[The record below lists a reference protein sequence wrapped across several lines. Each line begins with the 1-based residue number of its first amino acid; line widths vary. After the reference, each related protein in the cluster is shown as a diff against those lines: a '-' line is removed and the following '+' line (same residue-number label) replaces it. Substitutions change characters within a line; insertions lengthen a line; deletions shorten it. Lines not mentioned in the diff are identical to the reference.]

1 MKKLFVLM
9 LPLITIAGCANTAA
23 TGNDATVSEPKEE
36 KQYVT
41 GRLTPTKD
49 KSTITT
55 TTGAALIG
63 TTPNSAGK
71 TGN

>member
-9 LPLITIAGCANTAA
+9 LPLITIGGCATTAA
-23 TGNDATVSEPKEE
+23 TSNDATVSEPKEE

-49 KSTITT
+49 KSTVIITT
-55 TTGAALIG
+55 GEALKGA
-63 TTPNSAGK
+63 TSNSSGK